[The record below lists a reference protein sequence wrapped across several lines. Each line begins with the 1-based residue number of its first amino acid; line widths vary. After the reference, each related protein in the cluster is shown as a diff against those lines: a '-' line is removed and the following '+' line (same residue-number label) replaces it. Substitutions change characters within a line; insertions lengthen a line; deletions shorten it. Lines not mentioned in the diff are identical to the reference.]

1 MKAYSSLKMFTGFL
15 ALVLT
20 LVLGRVLLQAYALK
34 NHTDFLSGLLDGKPL
49 VTSNFSQNREIDD
62 AATPAAPSAAKHEES
77 FLVKRRSEQAVE
89 AARNEVKDFK
99 KIYQKP
105 EKCYDVSSDA
115 VRIWCANHFMQA
127 RKAFEQKKTGS

>member
-1 MKAYSSLKMFTGFL
+1 MKTYGSLKMFAGFL

-20 LVLGRVLLQAYALK
+20 LVLGRVMLQAYWLK
-34 NHTDFLSGLLDGKPL
+34 NQTDLLSGLLDGKPIITGNL
-49 VTSNFSQNREIDD
+49 SENRNIDNAVTPAPP
-62 AATPAAPSAAKHEES
+62 AATHEES
-77 FLVKRRSEQAVE
+77 FMVKRRSEQAVD

-127 RKAFEQKKTGS
+127 RKAFEKQKTGG